1 MWFKQISFYPVTQQ
15 DLPDAAQ
22 LAEKLAGAA
31 FAPVQGLDWFSEGF
45 APPQFFSPELV
56 FPTGKIYALALR
68 KEEKVLPA
76 AVINDVL
83 VEKAAD
89 IREKEGRE
97 PGRRELKE
105 LKERIIDDLLPRA
118 FTRSSHIQALW
129 NMENGYLLINQAAT
143 PKAER
148 FLSKLREALGGLEAR
163 LPDTV
168 ESPETL
174 MTRWLRERAAQG
186 GFELGASCELK
197 GCGDD
202 APVIRVAN
210 EDLTAD
216 EIVEHVLL
224 GKSVT
229 QLELVWRNC
238 VAFVLT
244 HDFKLKRIRYLD
256 MLAEEVNQYGDG
268 IAAML
273 VGSQIVTAESLSA
286 LLDELVSLLGG
297 WKPDV

>member
-1 MWFKQISFYPVTQQ
+1 MWFKQISFYPVMQQ

-22 LAEKLAGAA
+22 LAEKLASAA
-31 FAPVQGLDWFSEGF
+31 FVPVEGLDWFSEGF
-45 APPQFFSPELV
+45 AAPQVFSPELV
-56 FPTGKIYALALR
+56 FPTGQVYALALKR
-68 KEEKVLPA
+68 EEKVLPA

-83 VEKAAD
+83 AEKVAE
-89 IREKEGRE
+89 IREKEGRN
-97 PGRRELKE
+97 PGRKELKE
-105 LKERIIDDLLPRA
+105 LKERITDDLLPRA

-129 NMENGYLLINQAAT
+129 NMENGYLLINQAAA

-148 FLSKLREALGGLEAR
+148 FLTKLREALGGLEVR

-174 MTRWLRERAAQG
+174 MTRWLRERTAQG

-197 GCGDD
+197 GSGDD

-210 EDLTAD
+210 EDLTSD

-229 QLELVWRNC
+229 QLELVWRDQ

-256 MLAEEVNQYGDG
+256 MLAEEVSQYGDD

-273 VGSQIVTAESLSA
+273 VGSQIVTAQALSA
-286 LLDELVSLLGG
+286 LLEELVSLLGG
-297 WKPDV
+297 WQG